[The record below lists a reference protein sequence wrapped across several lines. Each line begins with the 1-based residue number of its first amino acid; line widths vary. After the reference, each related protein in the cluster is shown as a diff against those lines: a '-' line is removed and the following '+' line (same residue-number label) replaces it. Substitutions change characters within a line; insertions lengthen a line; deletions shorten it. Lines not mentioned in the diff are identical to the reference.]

1 MKKTFYSIL
10 LLIIVTIIPT
20 TIKAAYTEYGSQG
33 GGNVGGGCTKKDGTP
48 ANSCWPRS
56 SNVKGNST
64 DGFRV
69 SLYKFKDNN
78 ITKIGESY
86 DFINDQT
93 QVNNLKGDRGITFI
107 SEKTGKLDYLNGSS
121 FTVTSNN
128 ASFGSNLYYLNF
140 SNFLSDNVDLDVIKV
155 LEDTKNSMIKKYQ
168 TLINKY
174 FDTNAKYYF
183 VFEPLTIFIYKYN
196 TDNKVYFYG
205 TLYEHI
211 RYLVGTNGNF
221 NTLNPEGGWVKK
233 PLLGV
238 LPVSLRVTTNDTKNN
253 IDFINFMNKNFP
265 GKLADLKNKNHIYE
279 NFEGVNIYKPE
290 IVNSY
295 AYGMYVVDSE
305 GYIDLYKDEFC
316 KTNITV
322 DSCKKIGVS
331 EPSSK
336 VCVVGDGAYF
346 YENYNET
353 TSIYCSDSVQ
363 TNFNDFY
370 STFRKSIRA
379 GSYFNMNPL
388 KVTDTKTCYINN
400 VSNQAAGWQ
409 NSFNNSKNIGSINL
423 SIGNFSY
430 TLTGSKDSSNVNCDS
445 YSNGICTK
453 ATVTNE
459 LSYNL
464 NPLVNRFINIK
475 TMKQDSCADSCINGT
490 NDIKTCIEN
499 CKSISTNVDKGMAN
513 LTVPLNYLNGVYK
526 YNLKFDNS
534 IISKMA
540 LRNHKKGQVELKRMD
555 NTNYRVHY
563 EVDYKINSNTANA
576 ISNSTLSFSC
586 PYKVTKYQCRDDDG
600 NYYPCDDPNCTGDNC
615 DSGCTDGK
623 CGECDNLGDN
633 ECCING
639 KKTTC
644 PTVCN
649 YECCDANGK
658 EISCPGSD
666 SFLSNVIYRPISLVE
681 PFPGING
688 KGRTPGNNWNKIYK
702 TADGRSYSYGD
713 YYIRLRRG
721 YKDYEIYQA
730 EPLYVIKLDGEKINA
745 IRTYNK
751 SHNYND
757 FELECIN
764 GENCISKFLRGNA
777 QDFNINLIESGTCK
791 NINSHNFDSCI
802 KSKGE

>member
-1 MKKTFYSIL
+1 MKKTFYVVL
-10 LLIIVTIIPT
+10 LLIVVTIIPT
-20 TIKAAYTEYGSQG
+20 TIKASYTGYGSQG
-33 GGNVGGGCTKKDGTP
+33 GANVGGGCTSNV
-48 ANSCWPRS
+48 NSCWPDRTS
-56 SNVKGNST
+56 KSNRAT

-69 SLYKFKDNN
+69 SLYKFKDDK

-93 QVNNLKGDRGITFI
+93 QVNNLKGDRGITFV
-107 SEKTGKLDYLNGSS
+107 SEKTGKLDYLSGSS

-128 ASFGSNLYYLNF
+128 SSFGTNLYYLNF
-140 SNFLSDNVDLDVIKV
+140 SKFLSNNVDLDVIKV
-155 LEDTKNSMIKKYQ
+155 LEDTKDSIVKEYQ
-168 TLINKY
+168 ALINKY

-183 VFEPLTIFIYKYN
+183 VFEPLTIFIYRYN
-196 TDNKVYFYG
+196 TQNRVYFYG

-211 RYLVGTNGNF
+211 RYLIGTNGNI
-221 NTLNPEGGWVKK
+221 NTLNPKANWVKK

-238 LPVSLRVTTNDTKNN
+238 LPVSLRVTANDTRNN

-265 GKLADLKNKNHIYE
+265 GKLANLQNNNHIYQR
-279 NFEGVNIYKPE
+279 FEGINLYKPE
-290 IVNSY
+290 IINSY

-305 GYIDLYKDEFC
+305 GYIDLYKDEGC

-331 EPSSK
+331 EPNSK
-336 VCVVGDGAYF
+336 VCVVGDGTYF

-363 TNFNDFY
+363 TSFDEFY
-370 STFRKSIRA
+370 TTFRKSIRA

-400 VSNQAAGWQ
+400 ISNSASGWQ
-409 NSFNNSKNIGSINL
+409 NSINTSKNIGTIDL

-430 TLTGSKDSSNVNCDS
+430 KLIGATTSSNVTCNS
-445 YSNGICTK
+445 YSGGVCTK
-453 ATVTNE
+453 ATVVNE
-459 LSYNL
+459 LAYNL

-475 TMKQDSCADSCINGT
+475 TMKQDTCADSCINGT
-490 NDIKTCIEN
+490 NDIKTCIAN
-499 CKSISTNVDKGMAN
+499 CKNINTNIDKGTSN

-540 LRNHKKGQVELKRMD
+540 LRNHKKGQVELKRID
-555 NTNYRVHY
+555 NTNYKVRY

-576 ISNSTLSFSC
+576 ISNNNLSFTC
-586 PYKVTKYQCRDDDG
+586 PYKVTKYQCKDDDG
-600 NYYPCDDPNCTGDNC
+600 NYYPCDDPKCTGNNC
-615 DSGCTDGK
+615 DSGCENGN
-623 CGECDNLGDN
+623 CGECENLGTN

-644 PTVCN
+644 PSACN
-649 YECCDANGK
+649 YECCDANGN
-658 EISCPGSD
+658 EISCPGGD
-666 SFLSNVIYRPISLVE
+666 SIIGDVIYRPISLIE
-681 PFPGING
+681 PFPGKDGN
-688 KGRTPGNNWNKIYK
+688 KRTPGNNWNKIIK
-702 TADGRSYSYGD
+702 TADGRVYSYGD

-721 YKDYEIYQA
+721 YKDYEIYQT
-730 EPLYVIKLDGEKINA
+730 EPLYVIKLDGNKIQA
-745 IRTYNK
+745 IRKYNDK
-751 SHNYND
+751 HDYND
-757 FELECIN
+757 FELTCIN
-764 GENCISKFLRGNA
+764 GENCVSNFLRGA
-777 QDFNINLIESGTCK
+777 TQDFSINLIDSGTCK

-802 KSKGE
+802 KNKGE

>member
-1 MKKTFYSIL
+1 MKKTFYLVL
-10 LLIIVTIIPT
+10 LLIVITIIPT
-20 TIKAAYTEYGSQG
+20 TIKASYTGYGSQG
-33 GGNVGGGCTKKDGTP
+33 GANVGGNCKSNVD
-48 ANSCWPRS
+48 SCWPDRTS
-56 SNVKGNST
+56 KSDRAT

-93 QVNNLKGDRGITFI
+93 QVNNLKGDRGITFV
-107 SEKTGKLDYLNGSS
+107 SEKTGKLDYLSGSS

-128 ASFGSNLYYLNF
+128 SSFGTNLYYLNF
-140 SNFLSDNVDLDVIKV
+140 SKFLSNNVDLDVIKV
-155 LEDTKNSMIKKYQ
+155 LEDTKDSIVKEYQ
-168 TLINKY
+168 ALINKY

-183 VFEPLTIFIYKYN
+183 VFEPLTIFIYRYN
-196 TDNKVYFYG
+196 TQNRVYFYG

-211 RYLVGTNGNF
+211 RYLIGTNGNI
-221 NTLNPEGGWVKK
+221 NTLKPKGGWVKK

-238 LPVSLRVTTNDTKNN
+238 LPVSLRVTANDTRNN
-253 IDFINFMNKNFP
+253 KDFINFMNKNFP
-265 GKLADLKNKNHIYE
+265 GKLANLQNNNHIYQK
-279 NFEGVNIYKPE
+279 FEGINLYKPE
-290 IVNSY
+290 IINSY

-305 GYIDLYKDEFC
+305 GYINLYKDEDC

-331 EPSSK
+331 EPNSK
-336 VCVVGDGAYF
+336 VCVVGDGTYF

-363 TNFNDFY
+363 TSFDEFY
-370 STFRKSIRA
+370 TTFRKSIRA

-400 VSNQAAGWQ
+400 ISNSASGWQ
-409 NSFNNSKNIGSINL
+409 NSINTSKNIGTIDL

-430 TLTGSKDSSNVNCDS
+430 KLIGAPASSNVTCNS
-445 YSNGICTK
+445 YSDGVCTK
-453 ATVTNE
+453 ATVVNE
-459 LSYNL
+459 LAYNL

-475 TMKQDSCADSCINGT
+475 TMKQDTCADSCIKGT
-490 NDIKTCIEN
+490 NDIKTCIAN
-499 CKSISTNVDKGMAN
+499 CQNINTNIDKGTSN

-540 LRNHKKGQVELKRMD
+540 LRNHKKGQVELKRID
-555 NTNYRVHY
+555 NTNYKVRY

-576 ISNSTLSFSC
+576 ISNNNLSFTC
-586 PYKVTKYQCRDDDG
+586 PYKVTKYQCKDDDG
-600 NYYPCDDPNCTGDNC
+600 NYYPCDDPKCTGNNC
-615 DSGCTDGK
+615 DSGCENGN
-623 CGECDNLGDN
+623 CGECENLGTN

-644 PTVCN
+644 PSACN
-649 YECCDANGK
+649 YECCDANGN
-658 EISCPGSD
+658 EISCPGGD
-666 SFLSNVIYRPISLVE
+666 SIIGDVIYRPISLIE
-681 PFPGING
+681 PFPGKDGN
-688 KGRTPGNNWNKIYK
+688 KRTPGNNWNKIVK
-702 TADGRSYSYGD
+702 TADGRVYSYGD

-721 YKDYEIYQA
+721 YKDYEIYQT
-730 EPLYVIKLDGEKINA
+730 EPLYVIKLDGNKIQA
-745 IRTYNK
+745 IRKYNDK
-751 SHNYND
+751 HDYND
-757 FELECIN
+757 FELTCIN
-764 GENCISKFLRGNA
+764 GENCVSNFLRGA
-777 QDFNINLIESGTCK
+777 TQDFSINLIDSGTCK

-802 KSKGE
+802 KNKGE

>member
-1 MKKTFYSIL
+1 MKKTFYLVL
-10 LLIIVTIIPT
+10 LLIVITIIPT
-20 TIKAAYTEYGSQG
+20 TIKASYTGYGSQG
-33 GGNVGGGCTKKDGTP
+33 GANVGGGCRSTE
-48 ANSCWPRS
+48 NSCWPDRTS
-56 SNVKGNST
+56 KSDRAT

-93 QVNNLKGDRGITFI
+93 QVNNLKGDRGITFV
-107 SEKTGKLDYLNGSS
+107 SEKTGKLDYLSGSS

-128 ASFGSNLYYLNF
+128 SSFGTNLYYLNF
-140 SNFLSDNVDLDVIKV
+140 SKFLSNNVDLDVIKV
-155 LEDTKNSMIKKYQ
+155 LEDTKDSIVKEYQ
-168 TLINKY
+168 ALINKY

-196 TDNKVYFYG
+196 TQNRVYFYG

-211 RYLVGTNGNF
+211 RYLIGTNGNI
-221 NTLNPEGGWVKK
+221 NTLKPKGGWVKK

-238 LPVSLRVTTNDTKNN
+238 LPVSLRVTANDTRNN

-265 GKLADLKNKNHIYE
+265 GKLANLQNNNHIYQR
-279 NFEGVNIYKPE
+279 FEGINLYKPE
-290 IVNSY
+290 IINSY

-305 GYIDLYKDEFC
+305 GYIDLYKDEGC

-331 EPSSK
+331 EPNSK
-336 VCVVGDGAYF
+336 VCVVGDGTYF

-363 TNFNDFY
+363 TSFDEFY
-370 STFRKSIRA
+370 TTFRKSIRA

-400 VSNQAAGWQ
+400 ISNSASGWQ
-409 NSFNNSKNIGSINL
+409 NSINTSKNIGTIDL

-430 TLTGSKDSSNVNCDS
+430 KLIGAPTSSNVTCNS
-445 YSNGICTK
+445 YSGGVCTK
-453 ATVTNE
+453 ATVVNE
-459 LSYNL
+459 LAYNL

-475 TMKQDSCADSCINGT
+475 TMKQDTCADSCINGT
-490 NDIKTCIEN
+490 NDINTCIAN
-499 CKSISTNVDKGMAN
+499 CQNINTNIDKGTSN

-540 LRNHKKGQVELKRMD
+540 LRNHKKGQVELKRID
-555 NTNYRVHY
+555 NTNYKVRY

-576 ISNSTLSFSC
+576 ISNNNLSFTC
-586 PYKVTKYQCRDDDG
+586 PYKVTKYQCKDDDG
-600 NYYPCDDPNCTGDNC
+600 NYYPCDDPKCTGNNC
-615 DSGCTDGK
+615 DSGCENGN
-623 CGECDNLGDN
+623 CGECENLGTN

-644 PTVCN
+644 PSACN
-649 YECCDANGK
+649 YECCDANGN
-658 EISCPGSD
+658 EISCPGGD
-666 SFLSNVIYRPISLVE
+666 SIIGDVIYRPISLIE
-681 PFPGING
+681 PFPGKDGN
-688 KGRTPGNNWNKIYK
+688 KRTPGNNWNKIVK
-702 TADGRSYSYGD
+702 TADGRVYSYGD

-721 YKDYEIYQA
+721 YKDYEIYQT
-730 EPLYVIKLDGEKINA
+730 EPLYVIKLDGNKIQA
-745 IRTYNK
+745 IRKYNDK
-751 SHNYND
+751 HDYND
-757 FELECIN
+757 FELKCIN
-764 GENCISKFLRGNA
+764 GENCVSNFLRGA
-777 QDFNINLIESGTCK
+777 TQDFSINLIDSGTCK

-802 KSKGE
+802 KNKGE

>member
-1 MKKTFYSIL
+1 MKKTFYLVL
-10 LLIIVTIIPT
+10 LLIVITIIPT
-20 TIKAAYTEYGSQG
+20 TIKASYTGYGSQG
-33 GGNVGGGCTKKDGTP
+33 GANVGGGCLSNV
-48 ANSCWPRS
+48 NSCWPNRTS
-56 SNVKGNST
+56 KSDRAT

-93 QVNNLKGDRGITFI
+93 QVNNLKGDRGITFV
-107 SEKTGKLDYLNGSS
+107 SEKTGKLDYLSGSS

-128 ASFGSNLYYLNF
+128 SSFGTNLYYLNF
-140 SNFLSDNVDLDVIKV
+140 SKFLSNNVDLDVIKV
-155 LEDTKNSMIKKYQ
+155 LEDTKDSIVKEYQ
-168 TLINKY
+168 ALINKY

-196 TDNKVYFYG
+196 TQNRVYFYG

-211 RYLVGTNGNF
+211 RYLIGTNGNI
-221 NTLNPEGGWVKK
+221 NTLNPKGGWVKK

-238 LPVSLRVTTNDTKNN
+238 LPVSLRVTANDTRNN

-265 GKLADLKNKNHIYE
+265 GKLANLQNNNHIYQR
-279 NFEGVNIYKPE
+279 FEGINLYKPE
-290 IVNSY
+290 IINSY

-305 GYIDLYKDEFC
+305 GYIDLYKDEVC

-331 EPSSK
+331 EPNSK
-336 VCVVGDGAYF
+336 VCVVGDGTYF

-363 TNFNDFY
+363 TSFDEFY
-370 STFRKSIRA
+370 TTFRKSIRA

-400 VSNQAAGWQ
+400 ISNSASGWQ
-409 NSFNNSKNIGSINL
+409 NSINTSKNIGTIDL

-430 TLTGSKDSSNVNCDS
+430 KLIGATTSSNVTCNS
-445 YSNGICTK
+445 YSGGVCTK
-453 ATVTNE
+453 ATVVNE
-459 LSYNL
+459 LAYNL

-475 TMKQDSCADSCINGT
+475 TMKQDTCADSCINGT
-490 NDIKTCIEN
+490 NDIKTCIAN
-499 CKSISTNVDKGMAN
+499 CKNINTNIDKGTSN

-540 LRNHKKGQVELKRMD
+540 LRNHKKGQVELKRID
-555 NTNYRVHY
+555 NTNYKVRY

-576 ISNSTLSFSC
+576 ISNNNLSFTC
-586 PYKVTKYQCRDDDG
+586 PYKVTKYQCKDDDG
-600 NYYPCDDPNCTGDNC
+600 NYYPCDDPKCTGNNC
-615 DSGCTDGK
+615 DSGCENGN
-623 CGECDNLGDN
+623 CGECENLGTN

-639 KKTTC
+639 KKTAC
-644 PTVCN
+644 PSACN
-649 YECCDANGK
+649 YECCDANGN
-658 EISCPGSD
+658 EISCPGGD
-666 SFLSNVIYRPISLVE
+666 SIIGDVIYRPISLVE
-681 PFPGING
+681 PFPGKDGN
-688 KGRTPGNNWNKIYK
+688 KRTPGNNWNKIVK
-702 TADGRSYSYGD
+702 TADGKVYSYGD

-721 YKDYEIYQA
+721 YKDYEIYQT
-730 EPLYVIKLDGEKINA
+730 EPLYVIKLDGNKIQA
-745 IRTYNK
+745 IRKYNDK
-751 SHNYND
+751 HNYND
-757 FELECIN
+757 FELTCIN
-764 GENCISKFLRGNA
+764 GENCVSNFLRGA
-777 QDFNINLIESGTCK
+777 TQDFTINLIDSGTCK
-791 NINSHNFDSCI
+791 DINSHNFDSCI
-802 KSKGE
+802 KNK

>member
-1 MKKTFYSIL
+1 MKKTFYLVL
-10 LLIIVTIIPT
+10 LLIVITIIPT
-20 TIKAAYTEYGSQG
+20 TIKASYTGYGSQG
-33 GGNVGGGCTKKDGTP
+33 GANVGGGCRSTE
-48 ANSCWPRS
+48 NSCWPDRTS
-56 SNVKGNST
+56 KSDRAT

-93 QVNNLKGDRGITFI
+93 QVNNLKGDRGITFV
-107 SEKTGKLDYLNGSS
+107 SEKTGKLDYLSGSS

-128 ASFGSNLYYLNF
+128 SSFGTNLYYLNF
-140 SNFLSDNVDLDVIKV
+140 SKFLSNNVDLDVIKV
-155 LEDTKNSMIKKYQ
+155 LEDTKDSIVKEYQ
-168 TLINKY
+168 ALINKY

-196 TDNKVYFYG
+196 TQNRVYFYG

-211 RYLVGTNGNF
+211 RYLIGTNGNI
-221 NTLNPEGGWVKK
+221 NTLKPKGGWVKK

-238 LPVSLRVTTNDTKNN
+238 LPVSLRVTANDTRNN

-265 GKLADLKNKNHIYE
+265 GKLANLQNNNHIYQR
-279 NFEGVNIYKPE
+279 FEGINLYKPE
-290 IVNSY
+290 IINSY

-305 GYIDLYKDEFC
+305 GYIDLYKDEGC

-331 EPSSK
+331 EPNSK
-336 VCVVGDGAYF
+336 VCVVGDGTYF

-363 TNFNDFY
+363 TSFDEFY
-370 STFRKSIRA
+370 TTFRKSIRA

-400 VSNQAAGWQ
+400 ISNSASGWQ
-409 NSFNNSKNIGSINL
+409 NSINTSKNIGTIDL

-430 TLTGSKDSSNVNCDS
+430 KLIGAPTSSNVTCNS
-445 YSNGICTK
+445 YSGGVCTK
-453 ATVTNE
+453 ATVVNE
-459 LSYNL
+459 LAYNL

-475 TMKQDSCADSCINGT
+475 TMKQDTCADSCINGT
-490 NDIKTCIEN
+490 NDINTCIAN
-499 CKSISTNVDKGMAN
+499 CQNINTNIDKGTSN

-540 LRNHKKGQVELKRMD
+540 LRNHKKGQVELKRID
-555 NTNYRVHY
+555 NTNYKVRY

-576 ISNSTLSFSC
+576 ISNNNLSFTC
-586 PYKVTKYQCRDDDG
+586 PYKVTKYQCKDDDG
-600 NYYPCDDPNCTGDNC
+600 NYYPCDDPKCTGNNC
-615 DSGCTDGK
+615 DSGCENGN
-623 CGECDNLGDN
+623 CGECENLGTN

-644 PTVCN
+644 PSACN
-649 YECCDANGK
+649 YECCDANGN
-658 EISCPGSD
+658 EISCPGGD
-666 SFLSNVIYRPISLVE
+666 SIIGDVIYRPISLIE
-681 PFPGING
+681 PFPGKDGN
-688 KGRTPGNNWNKIYK
+688 KRTPGNNWNKIVK
-702 TADGRSYSYGD
+702 TADGRVYSYGD

-721 YKDYEIYQA
+721 YKDYEIYQT
-730 EPLYVIKLDGEKINA
+730 EPLYVIKLDGNKIQA
-745 IRTYNK
+745 IRKYNDK
-751 SHNYND
+751 HDYND
-757 FELECIN
+757 FELTCIN
-764 GENCISKFLRGNA
+764 GENCVSNFLRGA
-777 QDFNINLIESGTCK
+777 TQDFSINLIDSGTCK

-802 KSKGE
+802 KNKGE

>member
-1 MKKTFYSIL
+1 MKKTFYL
-10 LLIIVTIIPT
+10 VLFLIVVTIIPT
-20 TIKAAYTEYGSQG
+20 TIKASYTGYGSQG
-33 GGNVGGGCTKKDGTP
+33 GGNVGGLCPSTV
-48 ANSCWPRS
+48 NSCWPDRTS
-56 SNVKGNST
+56 KSDRAT

-93 QVNNLKGDRGITFI
+93 QVNNLKGDRGITFV
-107 SEKTGKLDYLNGSS
+107 SEKTGKLDYLSGSS

-128 ASFGSNLYYLNF
+128 SSFGTNLYYLNF
-140 SNFLSDNVDLDVIKV
+140 SKFLSNNVDLDVIKV
-155 LEDTKNSMIKKYQ
+155 LEDTKDSIVKEYQ
-168 TLINKY
+168 ALINKY

-196 TDNKVYFYG
+196 TQNRVYFYG

-211 RYLVGTNGNF
+211 RYLIGTNGNI
-221 NTLNPEGGWVKK
+221 NTLKPKGGWVKK

-238 LPVSLRVTTNDTKNN
+238 LPVSLRVTANDTRNN

-265 GKLADLKNKNHIYE
+265 GKLANLQNNNHIYQR
-279 NFEGVNIYKPE
+279 FEGINLYKPE
-290 IVNSY
+290 IINSY

-305 GYIDLYKDEFC
+305 GYIDLYKDEGC

-331 EPSSK
+331 EPNSK
-336 VCVVGDGAYF
+336 VCVVGDGTYF

-363 TNFNDFY
+363 TSFDEFY
-370 STFRKSIRA
+370 TTFRKSIRA

-400 VSNQAAGWQ
+400 ISNSASGWQ
-409 NSFNNSKNIGSINL
+409 NSINTSKNIGTIDL

-430 TLTGSKDSSNVNCDS
+430 KLIGAPTSSNVTCNS
-445 YSNGICTK
+445 YSGGVCTK
-453 ATVTNE
+453 ATVVNE
-459 LSYNL
+459 LAYNL

-475 TMKQDSCADSCINGT
+475 TMKQDTCADSCINGT
-490 NDIKTCIEN
+490 NDINTCIAN
-499 CKSISTNVDKGMAN
+499 CQNINTNIDKGTSN

-540 LRNHKKGQVELKRMD
+540 LRNHKKGQVELKRID
-555 NTNYRVHY
+555 NTNYKVRY

-576 ISNSTLSFSC
+576 ISNNNLSFTC
-586 PYKVTKYQCRDDDG
+586 PYKVTKYQCKDDDG
-600 NYYPCDDPNCTGDNC
+600 NYYPCDDPKCTGNNC
-615 DSGCTDGK
+615 DSGCENGN
-623 CGECDNLGDN
+623 CGECENLGTN

-644 PTVCN
+644 PSACN
-649 YECCDANGK
+649 YECCDANGN
-658 EISCPGSD
+658 EISCPGGD
-666 SFLSNVIYRPISLVE
+666 SIIGDVIYRPISLIE
-681 PFPGING
+681 PFPGKDGN
-688 KGRTPGNNWNKIYK
+688 KRTPGNNWNKIVK
-702 TADGRSYSYGD
+702 TADGRVYSYGD

-721 YKDYEIYQA
+721 YKDYEIYQT
-730 EPLYVIKLDGEKINA
+730 EPLYVIKLDGNKIQA
-745 IRTYNK
+745 IRKYNDK
-751 SHNYND
+751 HDYND
-757 FELECIN
+757 FELTCIN
-764 GENCISKFLRGNA
+764 GENCVSNFLRGA
-777 QDFNINLIESGTCK
+777 TQDFSINLIDSGTCK

-802 KSKGE
+802 KNKGE

>member
-1 MKKTFYSIL
+1 MKKTFYLVL
-10 LLIIVTIIPT
+10 LLIVITIIPT
-20 TIKAAYTEYGSQG
+20 TIKASYTGYGSQG
-33 GGNVGGGCTKKDGTP
+33 GANVGGGCRSTE
-48 ANSCWPRS
+48 NSCWPDRTS
-56 SNVKGNST
+56 KSDRAT

-93 QVNNLKGDRGITFI
+93 QVNNLKGDRGITFV
-107 SEKTGKLDYLNGSS
+107 SEKTGKLDYLSGSS

-128 ASFGSNLYYLNF
+128 SSFGTNLYYLNF
-140 SNFLSDNVDLDVIKV
+140 SKFLSNNVDLDVIKV
-155 LEDTKNSMIKKYQ
+155 LEDTKDSIVKEYQ
-168 TLINKY
+168 ALINKY

-196 TDNKVYFYG
+196 TQNRVYFYG

-211 RYLVGTNGNF
+211 RYLIGTNGNI
-221 NTLNPEGGWVKK
+221 NTLKPKGGWVKK

-238 LPVSLRVTTNDTKNN
+238 LPVSLRVTANDTRNN

-265 GKLADLKNKNHIYE
+265 GKLANLQNNNHIYQK
-279 NFEGVNIYKPE
+279 FEGINLYKPE
-290 IVNSY
+290 IINSY

-305 GYIDLYKDEFC
+305 GYINLYKDEDC

-331 EPSSK
+331 EPNSK
-336 VCVVGDGAYF
+336 VCVVGDGTYF

-363 TNFNDFY
+363 TSFDEFY
-370 STFRKSIRA
+370 TTFRKSIRA

-400 VSNQAAGWQ
+400 ISNSASGWQ
-409 NSFNNSKNIGSINL
+409 NSINTSKNIGTIDL

-430 TLTGSKDSSNVNCDS
+430 KLIGAPASSNVTCNS
-445 YSNGICTK
+445 YSGGVCTK
-453 ATVTNE
+453 ATVVNE
-459 LSYNL
+459 LAYNL

-475 TMKQDSCADSCINGT
+475 TMKQDTCADSCINGT
-490 NDIKTCIEN
+490 NDIKTCIAN
-499 CKSISTNVDKGMAN
+499 CQNINTNIDKGTSN

-540 LRNHKKGQVELKRMD
+540 LRNHKKGQVELKRID
-555 NTNYRVHY
+555 NTNYKVRY

-576 ISNSTLSFSC
+576 ISNNNLSFTC
-586 PYKVTKYQCRDDDG
+586 PYKVTKYQCKDDDG
-600 NYYPCDDPNCTGDNC
+600 NYYPCDDPKCTGNNC
-615 DSGCTDGK
+615 DSGCENGN
-623 CGECDNLGDN
+623 CGECENLGTN

-644 PTVCN
+644 PSACN
-649 YECCDANGK
+649 YECCDANGN
-658 EISCPGSD
+658 EISCPGGD
-666 SFLSNVIYRPISLVE
+666 SIIGDVIYRPISLIE
-681 PFPGING
+681 PFPGKDGN
-688 KGRTPGNNWNKIYK
+688 KRTPGNNWNKIVK
-702 TADGRSYSYGD
+702 TADGRVYSYGD

-721 YKDYEIYQA
+721 YKDYEIYQT
-730 EPLYVIKLDGEKINA
+730 EPLYVIKLDGNKIQA
-745 IRTYNK
+745 IRKYNDK
-751 SHNYND
+751 HDYND
-757 FELECIN
+757 FELTCIN
-764 GENCISKFLRGNA
+764 GENCVSNFLRGA
-777 QDFNINLIESGTCK
+777 TQDFSINLIDSGTCK

-802 KSKGE
+802 KNKGE

>member
-1 MKKTFYSIL
+1 MKKTFYL
-10 LLIIVTIIPT
+10 VLFLIVVTIIPT
-20 TIKAAYTEYGSQG
+20 TIKASYTGYGSQG
-33 GGNVGGGCTKKDGTP
+33 GANVGGGCPST
-48 ANSCWPRS
+48 ANSCWPDRTLES
-56 SNVKGNST
+56 KKAT

-93 QVNNLKGDRGITFI
+93 QVNNLKGDRGITFV
-107 SEKTGKLDYLNGSS
+107 SEKTGKLDYLSGSS

-128 ASFGSNLYYLNF
+128 SSFGTNLYYLNF
-140 SNFLSDNVDLDVIKV
+140 SYFLSSNVDLDVIKV
-155 LEDTKNSMIKKYQ
+155 LEDTKDSIVKEYQ
-168 TLINKY
+168 ALINKY

-183 VFEPLTIFIYKYN
+183 VFEPLTIFIYRYN
-196 TDNKVYFYG
+196 TQNRVYFYG

-211 RYLVGTNGNF
+211 RYLIGTNGNI
-221 NTLNPEGGWVKK
+221 NTLNPKGGWVKK

-238 LPVSLRVTTNDTKNN
+238 LPVSLRVTANDTRNN

-265 GKLADLKNKNHIYE
+265 GKLANLQNNNHIYQR
-279 NFEGVNIYKPE
+279 FEGINLYKPE
-290 IVNSY
+290 IINSY

-305 GYIDLYKDEFC
+305 GYIDLYKDEGC

-331 EPSSK
+331 EPNSK
-336 VCVVGDGAYF
+336 VCVVGDGTYF

-363 TNFNDFY
+363 TSFDEFY
-370 STFRKSIRA
+370 TTFRKSIRA

-400 VSNQAAGWQ
+400 ISNSASGWQ
-409 NSFNNSKNIGSINL
+409 NSINTSKNIGTIDL

-430 TLTGSKDSSNVNCDS
+430 KLIGATTSSNVTCNS
-445 YSNGICTK
+445 YSGGVCTK
-453 ATVTNE
+453 ATVVNE
-459 LSYNL
+459 LAYNL

-475 TMKQDSCADSCINGT
+475 TMKQDTCADSCINGT
-490 NDIKTCIEN
+490 NDIKTCIAN
-499 CKSISTNVDKGMAN
+499 CKNINTNIDKGTSN

-540 LRNHKKGQVELKRMD
+540 LRNHKKGQVELKRID
-555 NTNYRVHY
+555 NTNYKVRY

-576 ISNSTLSFSC
+576 ISNNNLSFTC
-586 PYKVTKYQCRDDDG
+586 PYKVTKYQCKDDDG
-600 NYYPCDDPNCTGDNC
+600 NYYPCDDPKCTGNNC
-615 DSGCTDGK
+615 DSGCENEN
-623 CGECDNLGDN
+623 CGECENLGTN

-644 PTVCN
+644 PSACN
-649 YECCDANGK
+649 YECCDANGN
-658 EISCPGSD
+658 EISCPGGD
-666 SFLSNVIYRPISLVE
+666 SIIGDVIYRPISLVE
-681 PFPGING
+681 PFPGKDGN
-688 KGRTPGNNWNKIYK
+688 KRTPGNNWNKIIK
-702 TADGRSYSYGD
+702 TTDGKVYSYGD

-721 YKDYEIYQA
+721 YKDYEIYQT
-730 EPLYVIKLDGEKINA
+730 EPLYVIKLDGNKIQA
-745 IRTYNK
+745 IRKYNDK
-751 SHNYND
+751 HNYND
-757 FELECIN
+757 FELTCIN
-764 GENCISKFLRGNA
+764 GENCVSNFLRGA
-777 QDFNINLIESGTCK
+777 TQDFTINLIDSGTCK
-791 NINSHNFDSCI
+791 DINSHNFDSCI
-802 KSKGE
+802 KNK

>member
-1 MKKTFYSIL
+1 MKKTFYLVL
-10 LLIIVTIIPT
+10 LLIVITIIPT
-20 TIKAAYTEYGSQG
+20 TIKASYTGYGSQG
-33 GGNVGGGCTKKDGTP
+33 GANVGGGCRSTE
-48 ANSCWPRS
+48 NSCWPDRTS
-56 SNVKGNST
+56 KSDRAT

-93 QVNNLKGDRGITFI
+93 QVNNLKGDRGITFV
-107 SEKTGKLDYLNGSS
+107 SEKTGKLDYLSGSS

-128 ASFGSNLYYLNF
+128 SSFGTNLYYLNF
-140 SNFLSDNVDLDVIKV
+140 SKFLSNNVDLDVIKV
-155 LEDTKNSMIKKYQ
+155 LEDTKDSIVKEYQ
-168 TLINKY
+168 ALINKY

-196 TDNKVYFYG
+196 TQNRVYFYG

-211 RYLVGTNGNF
+211 RYLIGTNGNI
-221 NTLNPEGGWVKK
+221 NTLKPKGGWVKK

-238 LPVSLRVTTNDTKNN
+238 LPVSLRVTANDTRNN

-265 GKLADLKNKNHIYE
+265 GKLANLQNNNHIYQK
-279 NFEGVNIYKPE
+279 FEGINLYKPE
-290 IVNSY
+290 IINSY

-305 GYIDLYKDEFC
+305 GYINLYKDEDC

-331 EPSSK
+331 EPNSK
-336 VCVVGDGAYF
+336 VCVVGDGTYF

-363 TNFNDFY
+363 TSFDEFY
-370 STFRKSIRA
+370 TTFRKSIRA

-400 VSNQAAGWQ
+400 ISNSASGWQ
-409 NSFNNSKNIGSINL
+409 NSINTSKNIGTIDL

-430 TLTGSKDSSNVNCDS
+430 KLIGAPASSNVTCNS
-445 YSNGICTK
+445 YSGGVCTK
-453 ATVTNE
+453 ATVVNE
-459 LSYNL
+459 LAYNL

-475 TMKQDSCADSCINGT
+475 TMKQDTCADSCINGT
-490 NDIKTCIEN
+490 NDINTCIAN
-499 CKSISTNVDKGMAN
+499 CKNINTNIDKGTSN

-540 LRNHKKGQVELKRMD
+540 LRNHKKGQVELKRID
-555 NTNYRVHY
+555 NTNYKVRY

-576 ISNSTLSFSC
+576 ISNNNLSFTC
-586 PYKVTKYQCRDDDG
+586 PYKVTKYQCKDDDG
-600 NYYPCDDPNCTGDNC
+600 NYYPCDDPKCTGNNC
-615 DSGCTDGK
+615 DSGCENGN
-623 CGECDNLGDN
+623 CGECENLGTN

-639 KKTTC
+639 KKTAC
-644 PTVCN
+644 PSACN
-649 YECCDANGK
+649 YECCDANGN
-658 EISCPGSD
+658 EISCPGGD
-666 SFLSNVIYRPISLVE
+666 SIIGDVIYRPISLIE
-681 PFPGING
+681 PFPGKDGN
-688 KGRTPGNNWNKIYK
+688 KRTPGNNWNKIVK
-702 TADGRSYSYGD
+702 TADGRVYSYGD

-721 YKDYEIYQA
+721 YKDYEIYQT
-730 EPLYVIKLDGEKINA
+730 EPLYVIKLDGNKIQA
-745 IRTYNK
+745 IRKYNDK
-751 SHNYND
+751 HDYND
-757 FELECIN
+757 FELTCIN
-764 GENCISKFLRGNA
+764 GENCVSNFLRGA
-777 QDFNINLIESGTCK
+777 TQDFTINLIDSGTCK
-791 NINSHNFDSCI
+791 DINSHNFDSCI
-802 KSKGE
+802 KNK

>member
-1 MKKTFYSIL
+1 MKKTFYL
-10 LLIIVTIIPT
+10 VLFLIVVTIIPT
-20 TIKAAYTEYGSQG
+20 TIKASYTGYGSQG
-33 GGNVGGGCTKKDGTP
+33 GANVGGGCP
-48 ANSCWPRS
+48 SNVNSCWPNRTS
-56 SNVKGNST
+56 KSDRAT

-93 QVNNLKGDRGITFI
+93 QVNNLKGDRGITFV
-107 SEKTGKLDYLNGSS
+107 SEKTGKLDYLSGSS

-128 ASFGSNLYYLNF
+128 SSFGTNLYYLNF
-140 SNFLSDNVDLDVIKV
+140 SKFLSNNVDLDVIKV
-155 LEDTKNSMIKKYQ
+155 LEDTKDSIVKEYQ
-168 TLINKY
+168 ALINKY

-183 VFEPLTIFIYKYN
+183 VFEPLTIFIYRYN
-196 TDNKVYFYG
+196 TQNRVYFYG

-211 RYLVGTNGNF
+211 RYLIGTNGNI
-221 NTLNPEGGWVKK
+221 NTLNSKANWVKK

-238 LPVSLRVTTNDTKNN
+238 LPVSLRVTANDTRNN
-253 IDFINFMNKNFP
+253 KDFINFMNKNFP
-265 GKLADLKNKNHIYE
+265 GKLANLQNNNHIYQK
-279 NFEGVNIYKPE
+279 FEGINLYKPE
-290 IVNSY
+290 IINSY

-305 GYIDLYKDEFC
+305 GYINLYKDEDC

-331 EPSSK
+331 EPNSK
-336 VCVVGDGAYF
+336 VCVVGDGTYF

-363 TNFNDFY
+363 TSFDEFY
-370 STFRKSIRA
+370 TTFRKSIRA

-400 VSNQAAGWQ
+400 ISNSASGWQ
-409 NSFNNSKNIGSINL
+409 NSINTSKNIGTIDL

-430 TLTGSKDSSNVNCDS
+430 KLIGAPTSSNVTCNS
-445 YSNGICTK
+445 YSGGVCTK
-453 ATVTNE
+453 ATVVNE
-459 LSYNL
+459 LAYNL

-475 TMKQDSCADSCINGT
+475 TMKQDTCADSCINGT
-490 NDIKTCIEN
+490 NDIKTCIAN
-499 CKSISTNVDKGMAN
+499 CQNINTNIDKGTSN

-540 LRNHKKGQVELKRMD
+540 LRNHKKGQVELKRID
-555 NTNYRVHY
+555 NTNYKVRY

-576 ISNSTLSFSC
+576 ISNNNLSFTC
-586 PYKVTKYQCRDDDG
+586 PYKVTKYQCKDDDG
-600 NYYPCDDPNCTGDNC
+600 NYYPCDDPKCTGNNC
-615 DSGCTDGK
+615 DSGCENGN
-623 CGECDNLGDN
+623 CGECENLGTN

-644 PTVCN
+644 PSACN
-649 YECCDANGK
+649 YECCDANGN
-658 EISCPGSD
+658 EISCPGGD
-666 SFLSNVIYRPISLVE
+666 SIIGDVIYRPISLIE
-681 PFPGING
+681 PFPGKDGN
-688 KGRTPGNNWNKIYK
+688 KRTPGNNWNKIVK
-702 TADGRSYSYGD
+702 TADGRVYSYGD

-721 YKDYEIYQA
+721 YKDYEIYQT
-730 EPLYVIKLDGEKINA
+730 EPLYVIKLDGNKIQA
-745 IRTYNK
+745 IRKYNDK
-751 SHNYND
+751 HDYND
-757 FELECIN
+757 FELTCIN
-764 GENCISKFLRGNA
+764 GENCVSDFLRGA
-777 QDFNINLIESGTCK
+777 TQDFSINLIDSGTCK

-802 KSKGE
+802 KNKGE

>member
-1 MKKTFYSIL
+1 MKKTFYLVL
-10 LLIIVTIIPT
+10 LLIVITIIPT
-20 TIKAAYTEYGSQG
+20 TIKASYTGYGSQG
-33 GGNVGGGCTKKDGTP
+33 GANVGGGCRSTE
-48 ANSCWPRS
+48 NSCWPDRTS
-56 SNVKGNST
+56 KSDRAT

-93 QVNNLKGDRGITFI
+93 QVNNLKGDRGITFV
-107 SEKTGKLDYLNGSS
+107 SEKTGKLDYLSGSS

-128 ASFGSNLYYLNF
+128 SSFGTNLYYLNF
-140 SNFLSDNVDLDVIKV
+140 SKFLSNNVDLDVIKV
-155 LEDTKNSMIKKYQ
+155 LEDTKDSIVKEYQ
-168 TLINKY
+168 ALINKY

-196 TDNKVYFYG
+196 TQNRVYFYG

-211 RYLVGTNGNF
+211 RYLIGTNGNI
-221 NTLNPEGGWVKK
+221 NTLKPKGGWVKK

-238 LPVSLRVTTNDTKNN
+238 LPVSLRVTANDTRNN

-265 GKLADLKNKNHIYE
+265 GKLANLQNNNHIYQK
-279 NFEGVNIYKPE
+279 FEGINLYKPE
-290 IVNSY
+290 IINSY

-305 GYIDLYKDEFC
+305 GYINLYKDEDC

-331 EPSSK
+331 EPNSK
-336 VCVVGDGAYF
+336 VCVVGDGTYF

-363 TNFNDFY
+363 TSFDEFY
-370 STFRKSIRA
+370 TTFRKSIRA

-400 VSNQAAGWQ
+400 ISNSASGWQ
-409 NSFNNSKNIGSINL
+409 NSINTSKNIGTIDL

-430 TLTGSKDSSNVNCDS
+430 KLIGAPASSNVTCNS
-445 YSNGICTK
+445 YSGGVCTK
-453 ATVTNE
+453 ATVVNE
-459 LSYNL
+459 LAYNL

-475 TMKQDSCADSCINGT
+475 TMKQDTCADSCINGT
-490 NDIKTCIEN
+490 NDIKTCIAN
-499 CKSISTNVDKGMAN
+499 CQNINTNIDKGTSN

-540 LRNHKKGQVELKRMD
+540 LRNHKKGQVELKRID
-555 NTNYRVHY
+555 NTNYKVRY

-576 ISNSTLSFSC
+576 ISNNNLSFTC
-586 PYKVTKYQCRDDDG
+586 PYKVTKYQCKDDDG
-600 NYYPCDDPNCTGDNC
+600 NYYPCDDPKCTGNNC
-615 DSGCTDGK
+615 DSGCENGN
-623 CGECDNLGDN
+623 CGECENLGTN

-644 PTVCN
+644 PSACN
-649 YECCDANGK
+649 YECCDANGN
-658 EISCPGSD
+658 EISCPGGD
-666 SFLSNVIYRPISLVE
+666 SIIGDVIYRPISLIE
-681 PFPGING
+681 PFPGKDGN
-688 KGRTPGNNWNKIYK
+688 KRTPGNNWNKIVK
-702 TADGRSYSYGD
+702 TADGRVYSYGD

-721 YKDYEIYQA
+721 YKDYEIYQT
-730 EPLYVIKLDGEKINA
+730 EPLYVIKLDGNKIQA
-745 IRTYNK
+745 IRKYNDK
-751 SHNYND
+751 HDYND
-757 FELECIN
+757 FELTCIN
-764 GENCISKFLRGNA
+764 GENCVSNFLRGA
-777 QDFNINLIESGTCK
+777 TQDFTINLIDSGTCK
-791 NINSHNFDSCI
+791 DINSHNFDSCI
-802 KSKGE
+802 KNK

>member
-1 MKKTFYSIL
+1 MKKTFYLVL
-10 LLIIVTIIPT
+10 LLIVITIIPT
-20 TIKAAYTEYGSQG
+20 TIKASYTGYGSQG
-33 GGNVGGGCTKKDGTP
+33 GANVGGGCPSTV
-48 ANSCWPRS
+48 NSCWPNRTS
-56 SNVKGNST
+56 KSDRAT

-93 QVNNLKGDRGITFI
+93 QVNNLKGDRGITFV
-107 SEKTGKLDYLNGSS
+107 SEKTGKLDYLSGSS

-128 ASFGSNLYYLNF
+128 SSFGTNLYYLNF
-140 SNFLSDNVDLDVIKV
+140 SKFLSNNVDLDVIKV
-155 LEDTKNSMIKKYQ
+155 LEDTKDSIVKEYQ
-168 TLINKY
+168 ALINKY

-183 VFEPLTIFIYKYN
+183 VFEPLTIFIYRYN
-196 TDNKVYFYG
+196 TQNRVYFYG

-211 RYLVGTNGNF
+211 RYLIGTNGNI
-221 NTLNPEGGWVKK
+221 NMLNSKADWVKK

-238 LPVSLRVTTNDTKNN
+238 LPVSLRVTANDTRNN
-253 IDFINFMNKNFP
+253 KDFINFMNKNFP
-265 GKLADLKNKNHIYE
+265 GKLANLQNNNHIYQR
-279 NFEGVNIYKPE
+279 FEGINLYKPE
-290 IVNSY
+290 IINSY

-305 GYIDLYKDEFC
+305 GYIDLYKDEGC

-331 EPSSK
+331 EPNSK
-336 VCVVGDGAYF
+336 VCVVGDGTYF

-363 TNFNDFY
+363 TSFDEFY
-370 STFRKSIRA
+370 TTFRKSIRA

-400 VSNQAAGWQ
+400 ISNSASGWQ
-409 NSFNNSKNIGSINL
+409 NSINTSKNIGTIDL

-430 TLTGSKDSSNVNCDS
+430 KLIGAPASSNVTCNS
-445 YSNGICTK
+445 YSGGVCTK
-453 ATVTNE
+453 ATVVNE
-459 LSYNL
+459 LAYNL

-475 TMKQDSCADSCINGT
+475 TMKQDTCADSCINGT
-490 NDIKTCIEN
+490 NDIKTCIAN
-499 CKSISTNVDKGMAN
+499 CQNINTNIDKGTSN

-540 LRNHKKGQVELKRMD
+540 LRNHKKGQVELKRID
-555 NTNYRVHY
+555 NTNYKVRY

-576 ISNSTLSFSC
+576 ISNNNLSFTC
-586 PYKVTKYQCRDDDG
+586 PYKVTKYQCKDDDG
-600 NYYPCDDPNCTGDNC
+600 NYYPCDDPKCTGNNC
-615 DSGCTDGK
+615 DSGCENGN
-623 CGECDNLGDN
+623 CGECENLGTN

-644 PTVCN
+644 PSACN
-649 YECCDANGK
+649 YECCDANGN
-658 EISCPGSD
+658 EISCPGGD
-666 SFLSNVIYRPISLVE
+666 SIIGDVIYRPISLIE
-681 PFPGING
+681 PFPGKDGN
-688 KGRTPGNNWNKIYK
+688 KRTPGNNWNKIVK
-702 TADGRSYSYGD
+702 TADGRVYSYGD

-721 YKDYEIYQA
+721 YKDYEIYQT
-730 EPLYVIKLDGEKINA
+730 EPLYVIKLDGNKIQA
-745 IRTYNK
+745 IRKYNDK
-751 SHNYND
+751 HDYND
-757 FELECIN
+757 FELTCIN
-764 GENCISKFLRGNA
+764 GENCVSNFLRGA
-777 QDFNINLIESGTCK
+777 TQDFSINLIDSGTCK

-802 KSKGE
+802 KNKGE

>member
-1 MKKTFYSIL
+1 MKKTFYLVL
-10 LLIIVTIIPT
+10 LLIVITIIPT
-20 TIKAAYTEYGSQG
+20 TIKASYTGYGSQG
-33 GGNVGGGCTKKDGTP
+33 GANVGGGCTSNV
-48 ANSCWPRS
+48 NSCWPDRTS
-56 SNVKGNST
+56 KSNRAT

-69 SLYKFKDNN
+69 SLYKFKDDK

-93 QVNNLKGDRGITFI
+93 QVNNLKGDRGITFV
-107 SEKTGKLDYLNGSS
+107 SEKTGKLDYLSGSS

-128 ASFGSNLYYLNF
+128 SSFGTNLYYLNF
-140 SNFLSDNVDLDVIKV
+140 SKFLSNNVDLDVIKV
-155 LEDTKNSMIKKYQ
+155 LEDTKDSIVKEYQ
-168 TLINKY
+168 ALINKY

-183 VFEPLTIFIYKYN
+183 VFEPLTIFIYRYN
-196 TDNKVYFYG
+196 TQNRVYFYG

-211 RYLVGTNGNF
+211 RYLIGTNGNI
-221 NTLNPEGGWVKK
+221 NTLNPKANWVKK

-238 LPVSLRVTTNDTKNN
+238 LPVSLRVTANDTRNN

-265 GKLADLKNKNHIYE
+265 GKLANLQNNNHIYQR
-279 NFEGVNIYKPE
+279 FEGINLYKPE
-290 IVNSY
+290 IINSY

-305 GYIDLYKDEFC
+305 GYIDLYKDEGC

-331 EPSSK
+331 EPNSK
-336 VCVVGDGAYF
+336 VCVVGDGTYF

-363 TNFNDFY
+363 TSFDEFY
-370 STFRKSIRA
+370 TTFRKSIRA

-400 VSNQAAGWQ
+400 ISNSASGWQ
-409 NSFNNSKNIGSINL
+409 NSINTSKNIGTIDL

-430 TLTGSKDSSNVNCDS
+430 KLIGATTSSNVTCNS
-445 YSNGICTK
+445 YSGGVCTK
-453 ATVTNE
+453 ATVVNE
-459 LSYNL
+459 LAYNL

-475 TMKQDSCADSCINGT
+475 TMKQDTCADSCINGT
-490 NDIKTCIEN
+490 NDIKTCIAN
-499 CKSISTNVDKGMAN
+499 CQNINTNIDKGTSN

-540 LRNHKKGQVELKRMD
+540 LRNHKKGQVELKRID
-555 NTNYRVHY
+555 NTNYKVRY

-576 ISNSTLSFSC
+576 ISNNNLSFTC
-586 PYKVTKYQCRDDDG
+586 PYKVTKYQCKDDDG
-600 NYYPCDDPNCTGDNC
+600 NYYPCDDPKCTGNNC
-615 DSGCTDGK
+615 DSGCENGN
-623 CGECDNLGDN
+623 CGECENLGTN

-644 PTVCN
+644 PSACN
-649 YECCDANGK
+649 YECCDANGN
-658 EISCPGSD
+658 EISCPGGD
-666 SFLSNVIYRPISLVE
+666 SIIGDVIYRPISLIE
-681 PFPGING
+681 PFPGKDGN
-688 KGRTPGNNWNKIYK
+688 KRTPGNNWNKIIK
-702 TADGRSYSYGD
+702 TADGRVYSYGD

-721 YKDYEIYQA
+721 YKDYEIYQT
-730 EPLYVIKLDGEKINA
+730 EPLYVIKLDGNKIQA
-745 IRTYNK
+745 IRKYNDK
-751 SHNYND
+751 HDYND
-757 FELECIN
+757 FELTCIN
-764 GENCISKFLRGNA
+764 GDNCVSNFLRGA
-777 QDFNINLIESGTCK
+777 TQDFSINLIDSGTCK

-802 KSKGE
+802 KNKGE

>member
-1 MKKTFYSIL
+1 MKKTFYLVL
-10 LLIIVTIIPT
+10 LLIVITIIPT
-20 TIKAAYTEYGSQG
+20 TIKASYTGYGSQG
-33 GGNVGGGCTKKDGTP
+33 GANVGGGCRSTE
-48 ANSCWPRS
+48 NSCWPDRTS
-56 SNVKGNST
+56 KSDRAT

-93 QVNNLKGDRGITFI
+93 QVNNLKGDRGITFV
-107 SEKTGKLDYLNGSS
+107 SEKTGKLDYLSGSS

-128 ASFGSNLYYLNF
+128 SSFGTNLYYLNF
-140 SNFLSDNVDLDVIKV
+140 SKFLSNNVDLDVIKV
-155 LEDTKNSMIKKYQ
+155 LEDTKDSIVKEYQ
-168 TLINKY
+168 ALINKY

-196 TDNKVYFYG
+196 TQNRVYFYG

-211 RYLVGTNGNF
+211 RYLIGTNGNI
-221 NTLNPEGGWVKK
+221 NTLKPKGGWVKK

-238 LPVSLRVTTNDTKNN
+238 LPVSLRVTANDTRNN

-265 GKLADLKNKNHIYE
+265 GKLANLQNNNHIYQK
-279 NFEGVNIYKPE
+279 FEGINLYKPE
-290 IVNSY
+290 IINSY

-305 GYIDLYKDEFC
+305 GYINLYKDEDC

-331 EPSSK
+331 EPNSK
-336 VCVVGDGAYF
+336 VCVVGDGTYF

-363 TNFNDFY
+363 TSFDEFY
-370 STFRKSIRA
+370 TTFRKSIRA

-400 VSNQAAGWQ
+400 ISNSASGWQ
-409 NSFNNSKNIGSINL
+409 NSINTSKNIGTIDL

-430 TLTGSKDSSNVNCDS
+430 KLIGAPASSNVTCNS
-445 YSNGICTK
+445 YSGGVCTK
-453 ATVTNE
+453 ATVVNE
-459 LSYNL
+459 LAYNL

-475 TMKQDSCADSCINGT
+475 TMKQDTCADSCINGT
-490 NDIKTCIEN
+490 NDINTCIAN
-499 CKSISTNVDKGMAN
+499 CKNINTNIDKGTSN

-540 LRNHKKGQVELKRMD
+540 LRNHKKGQVELKRID
-555 NTNYRVHY
+555 NTNYKVRY

-576 ISNSTLSFSC
+576 ISNNNLSFTC
-586 PYKVTKYQCRDDDG
+586 PYKVTKYQCKDDDG
-600 NYYPCDDPNCTGDNC
+600 NYYPCDDPKCTGNNC
-615 DSGCTDGK
+615 DSGCENGN
-623 CGECDNLGDN
+623 CGECENLGTN

-639 KKTTC
+639 KKTAC
-644 PTVCN
+644 PSACN
-649 YECCDANGK
+649 YECCDANGN
-658 EISCPGSD
+658 EISCPGGD
-666 SFLSNVIYRPISLVE
+666 SIIGDVIYRPISLVE
-681 PFPGING
+681 PFPGKDGN
-688 KGRTPGNNWNKIYK
+688 KRTPGNNWNKIVK
-702 TADGRSYSYGD
+702 TADGRVYSYGD

-721 YKDYEIYQA
+721 YKDYEIYQT
-730 EPLYVIKLDGEKINA
+730 EPLYVIKLDGNKIQA
-745 IRTYNK
+745 IRKYNDK
-751 SHNYND
+751 HDYND
-757 FELECIN
+757 FELTCIN
-764 GENCISKFLRGNA
+764 GENCVSNFLRGA
-777 QDFNINLIESGTCK
+777 TQDFTINLIDSGTCK
-791 NINSHNFDSCI
+791 DINSHNFDSCI
-802 KSKGE
+802 KNK